1 MEGWQALQK
10 KCTSYIEKK
19 QVPWLKPGSPALVAL
34 EDVINNTRLLKD
46 MEKLTEFHHT
56 DALEVFHSL
65 MLKYLPKRKHFTY
78 SRMLAG
84 TQLAALDH
92 NHNCSR
98 AQVVKSG
105 TCKGQ
110 QRFKVEKPK
119 ANKSWVC
126 KPIKEPKFYK
136 HLSGMLDDVV
146 KAKQSGVTHVEA
158 LPQNIV
164 KGAQTK

>member
-1 MEGWQALQK
+1 
-10 KCTSYIEKK
+10 
-19 QVPWLKPGSPALVAL
+19 
-34 EDVINNTRLLKD
+34 
-46 MEKLTEFHHT
+46 
-56 DALEVFHSL
+56 
-65 MLKYLPKRKHFTY
+65 
-78 SRMLAG
+78 MLAR

-98 AQVVKSG
+98 AQAVVKSG

-136 HLSGMLDDVV
+136 HLSGMLDDMV
-146 KAKQSGVTHVEA
+146 KAKQSGVTRVKA
-158 LPQNIV
+158 LPQMPKNIV
-164 KGAQTK
+164 KEPKPSKQTIIEKHKSRMSK